1 MDIQLNDTMALPS
14 GKERSSFD
22 TAIPG
27 QSLTKTPGIYPW
39 DKPAMLNTP
48 DEVMDYFMYKFE
60 DDATADKLISLVD
73 AQIPIATIVDS
84 LLLAGFSEGLMTPD
98 TAILVGEDLTM
109 LLMHLSEQA
118 GVDYK
123 VIKNQ
128 DSMIDKGLQQIAQ
141 FKKDKGDFEAE
152 SVKGF
157 SDRMKEDNT
166 EELPMEQPQGLMA
179 KQGAM

>member
-1 MDIQLNDTMALPS
+1 MDIQLNDTMKLPS

-48 DEVMDYFMYKFE
+48 DEVMDYFMDKFE
-60 DDATADKLISLVD
+60 EDAMADKLLSLVD

-109 LLMHLSEQA
+109 LIMHLAEQA
-118 GVDYK
+118 EVDYK

-141 FKKDKGDFEAE
+141 FKKDKVEFETE
-152 SVKGF
+152 SMKGF
-157 SDRMKEDNT
+157 SDRMKEDTT

-179 KQGAM
+179 RQGAM

>member
-27 QSLTKTPGIYPW
+27 QS
-39 DKPAMLNTP
+39 
-48 DEVMDYFMYKFE
+48 
-60 DDATADKLISLVD
+60 DKLISLVD

-109 LLMHLSEQA
+109 LIMHLSEQA

>member
-1 MDIQLNDTMALPS
+1 
-14 GKERSSFD
+14 
-22 TAIPG
+22 
-27 QSLTKTPGIYPW
+27 
-39 DKPAMLNTP
+39 
-48 DEVMDYFMYKFE
+48 
-60 DDATADKLISLVD
+60 
-73 AQIPIATIVDS
+73 
-84 LLLAGFSEGLMTPD
+84 
-98 TAILVGEDLTM
+98 M